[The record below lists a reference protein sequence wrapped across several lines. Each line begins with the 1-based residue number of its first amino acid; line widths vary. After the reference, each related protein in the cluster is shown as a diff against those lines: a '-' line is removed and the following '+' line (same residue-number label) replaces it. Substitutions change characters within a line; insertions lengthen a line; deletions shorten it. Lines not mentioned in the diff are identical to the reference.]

1 MLTLSEAAQVRIKS
15 KLLSVSLFTSSVS
28 VKVYEVSSHF
38 HFHFI
43 LAEYEKVTKLQNSRP
58 AALNRSSSVFPGKL
72 RALEWAPWLPIHA
85 LSSTQ
90 RPGHPSLLT
99 GARRGS
105 SHIHTTFCT
114 PANMLGR
121 ILRTVSVA
129 DVASPGIQLCC
140 ACSR

>member
-38 HFHFI
+38 HFI
-43 LAEYEKVTKLQNSRP
+43 LAEHEKVTKLQNSRP

-105 SHIHTTFCT
+105 SHIHTTFWT

-129 DVASPGIQLCC
+129 DVARPGIQLCC

>member
-43 LAEYEKVTKLQNSRP
+43 LAEYEKVTKFQNSRP

-90 RPGHPSLLT
+90 GPGHPSLLT

>member
-38 HFHFI
+38 NFHFI

-90 RPGHPSLLT
+90 GPGHPSLLT